1 MLRDNCCTLRGL
13 IRARWA
19 KRARMGLHNRQQ
31 YGSSV
36 AATGA
41 VNSDIERYIELA

>member
-1 MLRDNCCTLRGL
+1 
-13 IRARWA
+13 
-19 KRARMGLHNRQQ
+19 MGLHNRQQ

-41 VNSDIERYIELA
+41 VNSDIERYIELACMDQITFREGIFQP